1 MVGICCR
8 FQIVGNSD
16 PGQLQVF
23 AFLLTAELIR
33 GFAVVAVVPLG
44 CLAGFD
50 LRFYVFA
57 FPSSRHT
64 DSLTHFAAG
73 VGDYE
78 GESLKRG
85 LGTGGAASGQ
95 NGEWGV
101 HYAAES
107 ALSDAS
113 QVLGEDALV
122 GEFGGVI
129 GPANL

>member
-1 MVGICCR
+1 MVGICCG

-64 DSLTHFAAG
+64 ASLTHFAAG

-85 LGTGGAASGQ
+85 SGAGGAASGQ
-95 NGEWGV
+95 NRERGV
-101 HYAAES
+101 HHAAES

-113 QVLGEDALV
+113 EVFGKDALV
-122 GEFGGVI
+122 GEFGGV
-129 GPANL
+129 L